1 MTIQKYWLAELH
13 AASAGMTGKE
23 PRPTSRWTAQEKGT
37 IMNATVKKQPKD
49 INSVSQTRFLLSVVR
64 LAPVCA
70 LLGWAIGGKS
80 GMLMALPGS
89 ILAAFIVAG
98 LSGGLSSTSVNI
110 LYGTG
115 RLDRT
120 MRDQFIGTLSQARFH
135 KMSQRHDL
143 ALGCVN
149 TVLAAAPNYIEA
161 LFLKAQIL
169 WEGYRDSIGAK
180 HCLLRIIK
188 VEPDKEAPF
197 HRWSLEL
204 YKEIAGWERNQNK
217 LILIRKE

>member
-1 MTIQKYWLAELH
+1 MNTI
-13 AASAGMTGKE
+13 
-23 PRPTSRWTAQEKGT
+23 
-37 IMNATVKKQPKD
+37 VKKQPRD
-49 INSVSQTRFLLSVVR
+49 VNSITQTRLIMIAVR

-70 LLGWAIGGKS
+70 LLGWMIGGLHGVLYGLTVS
-80 GMLMALPGS
+80 F
-89 ILAAFIVAG
+89 LAVFAVEL
-98 LSGGLSSTSVNI
+98 LSGGIGNGSVNI

-143 ALGCVN
+143 ALGCVDE
-149 TVLAAAPNYIEA
+149 VLAAAPNYTEA

-169 WEGYRDSIGAK
+169 WEGYQDSAAAK
-180 HCLLRIIK
+180 KCLIHVIK

-197 HRWSLEL
+197 HRWSLAL
-204 YKEIAGWERNQNK
+204 YKEIAGCERNRNNRFQK
-217 LILIRKE
+217 A

>member
-1 MTIQKYWLAELH
+1 MNTI
-13 AASAGMTGKE
+13 
-23 PRPTSRWTAQEKGT
+23 
-37 IMNATVKKQPKD
+37 VKKQPRD
-49 INSVSQTRFLLSVVR
+49 VNSITQTRLIMIAVR

-70 LLGWAIGGKS
+70 LLGWMIGGLQGVLYGLTVS
-80 GMLMALPGS
+80 F
-89 ILAAFIVAG
+89 LAVFAVEL
-98 LSGGLSSTSVNI
+98 LSGGIGNGSVNI

-143 ALGCVN
+143 ALGCVDD
-149 TVLAAAPNYIEA
+149 VLAAAPNYIEA

-169 WEGYRDSIGAK
+169 WEGYRDSAAAK
-180 HCLLRIIK
+180 TCLIHVIK

-197 HRWSLEL
+197 HRWSLAL
-204 YKEIAGWERNQNK
+204 YKEIAGCERNRNNRFQK
-217 LILIRKE
+217 A

>member
-1 MTIQKYWLAELH
+1 MNTI
-13 AASAGMTGKE
+13 
-23 PRPTSRWTAQEKGT
+23 
-37 IMNATVKKQPKD
+37 VKKQPRD
-49 INSVSQTRFLLSVVR
+49 VNSITQTRLIMIAVR

-70 LLGWAIGGKS
+70 LLGWMIGGLQGVLYGLTVS
-80 GMLMALPGS
+80 F
-89 ILAAFIVAG
+89 LAVFAVEL
-98 LSGGLSSTSVNI
+98 LSGGIGNGSVNI

-143 ALGCVN
+143 ALGCIDE
-149 TVLAAAPNYIEA
+149 VLAVAPNYTEA

-169 WEGYRDSIGAK
+169 WEGCQNAAAAK
-180 HCLLRIIK
+180 QCLIHLMK

-197 HRWSLEL
+197 HRWALSL
-204 YKEIAGWERNQNK
+204 YREIATYGRRQNELMVHDEK
-217 LILIRKE
+217 SGCLK

>member
-1 MTIQKYWLAELH
+1 MTVRA
-13 AASAGMTGKE
+13 
-23 PRPTSRWTAQEKGT
+23 
-37 IMNATVKKQPKD
+37 KKQPRD
-49 INSVSQTRFLLSVVR
+49 VNSITQTRLIMIAVWT
-64 LAPVCA
+64 APVCIFF
-70 LLGWAIGGKS
+70 GWVIGGEQGVLYGLTVS
-80 GMLMALPGS
+80 ALAVFAVE
-89 ILAAFIVAG
+89 L
-98 LSGGLSSTSVNI
+98 LSGGIGDGSVNI

-143 ALGCVN
+143 ALGCVDE
-149 TVLAAAPNYIEA
+149 VLAAAPNYIEA

-180 HCLLRIIK
+180 HCLLHVIK

-197 HRWSLEL
+197 HRWSLAL

-217 LILIRKE
+217 LILIGKG